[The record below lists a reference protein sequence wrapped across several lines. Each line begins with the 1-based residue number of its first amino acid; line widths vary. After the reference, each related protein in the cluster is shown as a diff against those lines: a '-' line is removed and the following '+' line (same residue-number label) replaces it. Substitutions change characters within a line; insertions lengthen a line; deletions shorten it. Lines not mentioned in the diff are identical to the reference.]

1 MSEEPIEEPLTT
13 KEKFL
18 FGLSSFPDQFTYQ
31 IFQFLI
37 FTFYFTVIKIPTV
50 LMLTGYILWG
60 VWNAIN
66 DPVLGALSE
75 RTKHRGKWGKRRFY
89 LMISIIPLC
98 IMMVMLF
105 FVPFDTSD
113 KIVEFFY
120 FLITIIV
127 FEFFYTLFDV
137 NVNALFPE
145 MFPTEKKRAATNLF
159 IKIILVVALILAS
172 LLPGIIVPDLVPGSL
187 ATPLDVAGI
196 KLNYLIM
203 SIVAAI
209 ITIAIS
215 IPFLKWG
222 VKEKVERVEDF
233 EKRPSFMQ
241 SLKFT
246 LKNKTFVK
254 FVIANTM
261 LWYCYTILPLILPI
275 YAEHVLLIEEG
286 SFLISIALLLA
297 FLVAAATM
305 PLHRK
310 LGFKI
315 GMRNEL
321 ILSMAVWIG
330 TLFPFFLISGAQFQI
345 AFILITGL
353 QGFSLAGAFYL
364 VDIIHADIIDEDA
377 LKFGVKRSASYYG
390 INAFIHRISIILVI
404 ATVIV
409 MFGTMGWDKQYDPV
423 SSDPFLVELGLKAI
437 IWIFPAIALTI
448 GVIAMKSY
456 GLHGERLEN
465 LRKEIEKHPELKPN

>member
-1 MSEEPIEEPLTT
+1 MSEEPLTS

-50 LMLTGYILWG
+50 LMLTAYILWG
-60 VWNAIN
+60 IWNAIN
-66 DPVLGALSE
+66 DPFLGALSE
-75 RTKHRGKWGKRRFY
+75 RTKYRGKWGKRRFY
-89 LMISIIPLC
+89 LLISIIPLC
-98 IMMVMLF
+98 IMMVLLF
-105 FVPFDTSD
+105 FVPFSTDG

-120 FLITIIV
+120 FLITIVV
-127 FEFFYTLFDV
+127 FEFFYTIFDV

-159 IKIILVVALILAS
+159 IKITLVVALILAS
-172 LLPGIIVPDLVPGSL
+172 LLPGIIVPDLVPDEL
-187 ATPLDVAGI
+187 ATPSEIAGI
-196 KLNYLIM
+196 KINYFIM
-203 SIVAAI
+203 AIVAAI
-209 ITIAIS
+209 ITIVIS

-233 EKRPSFMQ
+233 EKRPSFIESM
-241 SLKFT
+241 KFT

-261 LWYCYTILPLILPI
+261 LWYCYTILPLILPL
-275 YAEHVLLIEEG
+275 YAEHVLDIKEG
-286 SFLISIALLLA
+286 SALISIALLLA
-297 FLVAAATM
+297 FLVAAASM

-310 LGFKI
+310 LGTKI

-321 ILSMAVWIG
+321 ILSMIVWIG
-330 TLFPFFLISGAQFQI
+330 TLFPFFLISGSQFKLL
-345 AFILITGL
+345 FIFITAL
-353 QGFSLAGAFYL
+353 QGFPLAGAFYL

-390 INAFIHRISIILVI
+390 INAFVHRISIILVI
-404 ATVIV
+404 ATVIL
-409 MFGTMGWDKQYDPV
+409 MFGTMGWDQKYDPV
-423 SSDPFLVELGLKAI
+423 TSDPFLVELGLKAI

-448 GVIAMKSY
+448 GILMMKSY

-465 LRKEIEKHPELKPN
+465 MRKEIEQHPELKPT

>member
-1 MSEEPIEEPLTT
+1 
-13 KEKFL
+13 
-18 FGLSSFPDQFTYQ
+18 
-31 IFQFLI
+31 
-37 FTFYFTVIKIPTV
+37 
-50 LMLTGYILWG
+50 MLTAYILWG
-60 VWNAIN
+60 IWNAIN

-75 RTKHRGKWGKRRFY
+75 RTKHKDRWGKRRFY

-98 IMMVMLF
+98 VMLVLLF
-105 FVPFDTSD
+105 FVPFDTSA
-113 KIVEFFY
+113 KTVEFFY

-137 NVNALFPE
+137 NVNAVFPE
-145 MFPTEKKRAATNLF
+145 MFPTEKKRAAVNLF
-159 IKIILVVALILAS
+159 IKITLVIALILAS
-172 LLPGIIVPDLVPGSL
+172 LLPGIIVPDLVPDAL
-187 ATPLDVAGI
+187 ATPSEVADI
-196 KLNYLIM
+196 KINYFIM
-203 SIVAAI
+203 AIVAAI

-275 YAEHVLLIEEG
+275 YAENVLDIEEG
-286 SFLISIALLLA
+286 SFLISLALLGA
-297 FLVAAATM
+297 FLVAALCM

-310 LGFKI
+310 LGLRI

-330 TLFPFFLISGAQFQI
+330 TLFPFFLISGPDFQVV
-345 AFILITGL
+345 FIIITAI
-353 QGFSLAGAFYL
+353 QGFSLSGAFYL

-404 ATVIV
+404 TTVII
-409 MFGTMGWDKQYDPV
+409 MFGNIGWDKNYDPV
-423 SSDPFLVELGLKAI
+423 SADPTVVEWGLKAI
-437 IWIFPAIALTI
+437 IWVFPAIALLI
-448 GVIAMKSY
+448 GILMMRSY
-456 GLHGERLEN
+456 GLHGERLEAM
-465 LRKEIEKHPELKPN
+465 RREIEQHPELKPN

>member
-1 MSEEPIEEPLTT
+1 MSEEPLST

-37 FTFYFTVIKIPTV
+37 FSFYFTVVRIPTTM
-50 LMLTGYILWG
+50 MLVAYILWG
-60 VWNAIN
+60 IWNAVN
-66 DPVLGALSE
+66 DPILGALSE
-75 RTKHRGKWGKRRFY
+75 RTKHRGKWGKRKFY
-89 LMISIIPLC
+89 LMISIVPLC
-98 IMMVMLF
+98 IMMVLLF
-105 FVPFDTSD
+105 FVPFSTKS
-113 KIVEFFY
+113 KTIEFIY
-120 FLITIIV
+120 FLITIVV

-145 MFPTEKKRAATNLF
+145 MFPTEKKRAAVNLF
-159 IKIILVVALILAS
+159 IKITLVIALILAS
-172 LLPGIIVPDLVPGSL
+172 LLPGIIISDYVPDTDPEIPS
-187 ATPLDVAGI
+187 I
-196 KLNYLIM
+196 KLEYFLM
-203 SIVAAI
+203 ALVAAI

-215 IPFLKWG
+215 TPFLKYG

-246 LKNKTFVK
+246 LSNKTFVK

-275 YAEHVLLIEEG
+275 YAEHVLDIEQG
-286 SFLISIALLLA
+286 SFLISLALLSA
-297 FLVAAATM
+297 FLVAAVSM
-305 PLHRK
+305 PIHRK
-310 LGFKI
+310 IGLKI

-321 ILSMAVWIG
+321 ILSMVIWIG
-330 TLFPFFLISGAQFQI
+330 TLFPFFLISGEQFKV
-345 AFILITGL
+345 AFIGITAI
-353 QGFSLAGAFYL
+353 QGIPLAGAFYL

-404 ATVIV
+404 VTVIV
-409 MFGTMGWDKQYDPV
+409 MFGNIGWDKQYEPV
-423 SSDPFLVELGLKAI
+423 TANESLVEFGLKAI
-437 IWIFPAIALTI
+437 IWIFPAVALTI
-448 GVIAMKSY
+448 GILMMKSFS
-456 GLHGERLEN
+456 LHGERLKTM
-465 LRKEIEKHPELKPN
+465 RKEIEKHPELKPT

>member
-1 MSEEPIEEPLTT
+1 MSEEPLTT

-37 FTFYFTVIKIPTV
+37 FTFYFTVVRIPTA
-50 LMLTGYILWG
+50 LMLTAYILWG
-60 VWNAIN
+60 IWNAIN

-75 RTKHRGKWGKRRFY
+75 RTKHRGKWGKRKFY

-98 IMMVMLF
+98 IMMVLLF
-105 FVPFDTSD
+105 FVPFSTNG
-113 KIVEFFY
+113 KTVEFVY

-145 MFPTEKKRAATNLF
+145 MFPTEEKRAATNLF
-159 IKIILVVALILAS
+159 IKILLVVALILAS
-172 LLPGIIVPDLVPGSL
+172 LLPGIIIPDLVPGSDSEI
-187 ATPLDVAGI
+187 PGI
-196 KLNYLIM
+196 KLNYFIM

-215 IPFLKWG
+215 IPFLKYG
-222 VKEKVERVEDF
+222 VKEKVERAEDF

-246 LKNKTFVK
+246 LSNKTFVK

-275 YAEHVLLIEEG
+275 YAEHVLGIEKG
-286 SFLISIALLLA
+286 SFLVSIALLSA
-297 FLVAAATM
+297 FLVAAISM
-305 PLHRK
+305 PIHRK
-310 LGFKI
+310 IGLRI
-315 GMRNEL
+315 GMRKEL
-321 ILSMAVWIG
+321 IISMIVWIG
-330 TLFPFFLISGAQFQI
+330 TLFPFFLISGEQFKV
-345 AFILITGL
+345 AFIIITAL
-353 QGFSLAGAFYL
+353 QGFPLAGAFFL
-364 VDIIHADIIDEDA
+364 VDIIHADIIDDDA

-404 ATVIV
+404 VTVIV
-409 MFGTMGWDKQYDPV
+409 MFGNIGWDKEYIPV
-423 SSDPFLVELGLKAI
+423 TGNQGLIEFGLKAI
-437 IWIFPAIALTI
+437 IWIFPAIALVI
-448 GVIAMKSY
+448 GILMMKSY
-456 GLHGERLEN
+456 GLHGERLEAV
-465 LRKEIEKHPELKPN
+465 RREIEQHPELKPA

>member
-1 MSEEPIEEPLTT
+1 MSEEPLTT

-37 FTFYFTVIKIPTV
+37 FTFYFTVVKIPT
-50 LMLTGYILWG
+50 LMMLTAYILWG
-60 VWNAIN
+60 IWNAVN
-66 DPVLGALSE
+66 DPLLGALSE
-75 RTKHRGKWGKRRFY
+75 RTKHRGKWGKRKFY

-98 IMMVMLF
+98 IMIVLLF
-105 FVPFDTSD
+105 TVPFDTND
-113 KIVEFFY
+113 KLVEFTY
-120 FLITIIV
+120 FLITIMV

-145 MFPTEKKRAATNLF
+145 MFPTEEKRAATNLF
-159 IKIILVVALILAS
+159 IKITLVIALILAS
-172 LLPGIIVPDLVPGSL
+172 LLPGIIVPNLVPSSD
-187 ATPLDVAGI
+187 TEIPDI
-196 KLNYLIM
+196 KLHYFVM

-215 IPFLKWG
+215 IPFLKYG
-222 VKEKVERVEDF
+222 VKEKVERAEDF

-241 SLKFT
+241 SLKIT
-246 LKNKTFVK
+246 LSNKTFVK

-275 YAEHVLLIEEG
+275 YAEHVLEIDKEG
-286 SFLISIALLLA
+286 PIISIALLSA
-297 FLVAAATM
+297 FLVAAICM

-310 LGFKI
+310 IGLKI

-321 ILSMAVWIG
+321 IISMTVWIG
-330 TLFPFFLISGAQFQI
+330 TLFPFFLISGAEFKTLFI
-345 AFILITGL
+345 IITAF
-353 QGFSLAGAFYL
+353 QGFPLAGAFYL

-404 ATVIV
+404 VTVII
-409 MFGTMGWDKQYDPV
+409 MFGNIGWDKEYIPV
-423 SSDPFLVELGLKAI
+423 TGNQALIEFGLKAI

-448 GVIAMKSY
+448 GVIMMKWY

-465 LRKEIEKHPELKPN
+465 MRKEIEKHPELKPT

>member
-172 LLPGIIVPDLVPGSL
+172 LLPGIIVPDLVPGPL

-222 VKEKVERVEDF
+222 VNEKVERVEDF

-286 SFLISIALLLA
+286 SFLISK
-297 FLVAAATM
+297 
-305 PLHRK
+305 HC
-310 LGFKI
+310 
-315 GMRNEL
+315 
-321 ILSMAVWIG
+321 
-330 TLFPFFLISGAQFQI
+330 
-345 AFILITGL
+345 FITRI
-353 QGFSLAGAFYL
+353 FSCCGY
-364 VDIIHADIIDEDA
+364 H
-377 LKFGVKRSASYYG
+377 
-390 INAFIHRISIILVI
+390 
-404 ATVIV
+404 
-409 MFGTMGWDKQYDPV
+409 
-423 SSDPFLVELGLKAI
+423 
-437 IWIFPAIALTI
+437 AIA
-448 GVIAMKSY
+448 
-456 GLHGERLEN
+456 
-465 LRKEIEKHPELKPN
+465 

>member
-1 MSEEPIEEPLTT
+1 MSEEPLTT

-37 FTFYFTVIKIPTV
+37 FTFYFTVIRIPTP
-50 LMLTGYILWG
+50 LMLTAYILWG
-60 VWNAIN
+60 IWNAIN

-75 RTKHRGKWGKRRFY
+75 RTKYRGKWGKRKFY
-89 LMISIIPLC
+89 LLISIIPLC
-98 IMMVMLF
+98 IMMILLF
-105 FVPFDTSD
+105 FVPFETSD
-113 KIVEFFY
+113 KIVEFVY

-137 NVNALFPE
+137 NVNAVFPE
-145 MFPTEKKRAATNLF
+145 MFPTEKKRAAVNLF
-159 IKIILVVALILAS
+159 IKITLVVALILAS
-172 LLPGIIVPDLVPGSL
+172 LLPGIIVPDLVPTSD
-187 ATPLDVAGI
+187 PQIPGI
-196 KLNYLIM
+196 KLNYFIM

-209 ITIAIS
+209 ITIIIS

-222 VKEKVERVEDF
+222 VKEGIERVEDF
-233 EKRPSFMQ
+233 EKRPSFIE

-286 SFLISIALLLA
+286 SFLISIALLGA
-297 FLVAAATM
+297 FLVAAACM

-345 AFILITGL
+345 VFIIITAI
-353 QGFSLAGAFYL
+353 QGFPLAGAFYL

-404 ATVIV
+404 ATVIA
-409 MFGTMGWDKQYDPV
+409 MFGTMGWDKEYDPL

-437 IWIFPAIALTI
+437 IWIFPAIALII
-448 GVIAMKSY
+448 GVISMKSY

-465 LRKEIEKHPELKPN
+465 MRKEMEQHPEFKPK

>member
-1 MSEEPIEEPLTT
+1 MSEEPLTT

-37 FTFYFTVIKIPTV
+37 FTFYFTVIRIPTP
-50 LMLTGYILWG
+50 LMLTAYILWG
-60 VWNAIN
+60 IWNAIN
-66 DPVLGALSE
+66 DPLLGALSE
-75 RTKHRGKWGKRRFY
+75 RTKHREKWGKRKLY

-98 IMMVMLF
+98 IMMILLF
-105 FVPFDTSD
+105 FVPFSTND
-113 KIVEFFY
+113 KIVEFIY
-120 FLITIIV
+120 FLITITV

-145 MFPTEKKRAATNLF
+145 MFPTEEKRAATNLF

-172 LLPGIIVPDLVPGSL
+172 LLPGIVIPDLVPGSD
-187 ATPLDVAGI
+187 PEIPGI
-196 KLNYLIM
+196 KLDYFIM
-203 SIVAAI
+203 SIVAAL
-209 ITIAIS
+209 ITIMIS

-222 VKEKVERVEDF
+222 VKEKVERSEDF
-233 EKRPSFMQ
+233 EKRPSLIK

-246 LKNKTFVK
+246 FKNKTFVK

-275 YAEHVLLIEEG
+275 YAEHVLGLERT
-286 SFLISIALLLA
+286 SFLISLALLSA
-297 FLVAAATM
+297 FLIAALCM
-305 PLHRK
+305 PIHRK
-310 LGFKI
+310 IGFKI

-330 TLFPFFLISGAQFQI
+330 TLFPYFLISGEQFQI
-345 AFILITGL
+345 AFVIITAL
-353 QGFSLAGAFYL
+353 QGFPLAGAFYL

-404 ATVIV
+404 VTVII
-409 MFGTMGWDKQYDPV
+409 MFGNMGWDKQYEPV
-423 SSDPFLVELGLKAI
+423 TGNQGLIELGLKAI

-448 GVIAMKSY
+448 GILAMKSY
-456 GLHGERLEN
+456 GLHGERLKN
-465 LRKEIEKHPELKPN
+465 MRKEIEQHPELKPN

>member
-1 MSEEPIEEPLTT
+1 MSEETLTS

-37 FTFYFTVIKIPTV
+37 FTFYFTVVGIPTP
-50 LMLTGYILWG
+50 LMLTAYILWG
-60 VWNAIN
+60 IWNAVN

-75 RTKHRGKWGKRRFY
+75 RTKHRRWGKRKFY

-98 IMMVMLF
+98 VTLVLLF
-105 FVPFDTSD
+105 FVPMNTSD
-113 KIVEFFY
+113 KNVEFIY
-120 FLITIIV
+120 FLITIIG

-137 NVNALFPE
+137 NVNAVFPE
-145 MFPTEKKRAATNLF
+145 MFPTEKKRAAVNLF
-159 IKIILVVALILAS
+159 IKITLVVALILAS
-172 LLPGIIVPDLVPGSL
+172 LLPGIIVPDLVPDPG
-187 ATPLDVAGI
+187 ATSTEVAKI
-196 KLNYLIM
+196 KINYFIM

-222 VKEKVERVEDF
+222 VNEKVERAEDF

-275 YAEHVLLIEEG
+275 YAENVLDIEEG
-286 SFLISIALLLA
+286 SFLISIALLCA

-310 LGFKI
+310 LGLRI

-330 TLFPFFLISGAQFQI
+330 TLFPFFLISGPDFKGT
-345 AFILITGL
+345 FIIITAI
-353 QGFSLAGAFYL
+353 QGFPLAGAFYL

-404 ATVIV
+404 TTVII
-409 MFGTMGWDKQYDPV
+409 MFGNIGWDKNYDPV
-423 SSDPFLVELGLKAI
+423 SANENVVEWGLKAI
-437 IWIFPAIALTI
+437 IWIFPAIALLI
-448 GVIAMKSY
+448 GI
-456 GLHGERLEN
+456 
-465 LRKEIEKHPELKPN
+465 

>member
-1 MSEEPIEEPLTT
+1 MSEEPLTS

-37 FTFYFTVIKIPTV
+37 FTFYFTVIEIPTV
-50 LMLTGYILWG
+50 LMLTAYILWG
-60 VWNAIN
+60 IWNAIN
-66 DPVLGALSE
+66 DPFLGALSE
-75 RTKHRGKWGKRRFY
+75 RTKYRGKWGKRRFY
-89 LMISIIPLC
+89 LLISIIPLC
-98 IMMVMLF
+98 IMMVLLF
-105 FVPFDTSD
+105 FVPFSTDG

-120 FLITIIV
+120 FLITIVV

-159 IKIILVVALILAS
+159 IKITLVVALILAS
-172 LLPGIIVPDLVPGSL
+172 LLPGIIVPDLVPDEL
-187 ATPLDVAGI
+187 ATPSEIAGI
-196 KLNYLIM
+196 KINYFIM
-203 SIVAAI
+203 AIVAAI
-209 ITIAIS
+209 ITIVIS

-233 EKRPSFMQ
+233 EKRPSFIESM
-241 SLKFT
+241 KFT

-261 LWYCYTILPLILPI
+261 LWYCYTILPLILPL
-275 YAEHVLLIEEG
+275 YAEHVLDIKEG
-286 SFLISIALLLA
+286 SALISIALLLA
-297 FLVAAATM
+297 FLVAAASM

-310 LGFKI
+310 LGTKI

-321 ILSMAVWIG
+321 ILSMIVWIG
-330 TLFPFFLISGAQFQI
+330 TLFPFFLISGSQFKVL
-345 AFILITGL
+345 FIFITAL
-353 QGFSLAGAFYL
+353 QGFPLAGAFYL
-364 VDIIHADIIDEDA
+364 VDIIHADVIDEDA

-390 INAFIHRISIILVI
+390 INAFVHRISIILVI
-404 ATVIV
+404 VTVIL
-409 MFGTMGWDKQYDPV
+409 MFGTMGWDKKYDPIT
-423 SSDPFLVELGLKAI
+423 SDPLLVELGLKAI

-448 GVIAMKSY
+448 GILMMKSY

-465 LRKEIEKHPELKPN
+465 MRKEIEQHPELKPT